1 MSSFQTLFNV
11 FIYNQVIVKHNIA
24 LIVLF
29 NSGEKIEYDIK
40 LSMYIYFFQ
49 EKKALL
55 RHLKR
60 AQY

>member
-49 EKKALL
+49 EKKLC
-55 RHLKR
+55 
-60 AQY
+60 YVI